1 VNYPAHLASDV
12 VLRDGSTVSL
22 RPVRPDD
29 GPLLLDFFGSLDE
42 RSLAFRFFTGAPD
55 LEDIAR
61 VLADVDY
68 RRRFGLLALRGTEPR
83 PVGHGFFAAIDEEL
97 VEIAFA
103 VSPALQGNGLGSV
116 LLAQLAE
123 RAAED
128 GFERMVAD
136 VLPENHAMISMFRHS
151 GFPVEV
157 RSEPGSVVVEM
168 PTSPAPEAIERFQER
183 EAIAARAAVAA
194 FFDPATVT
202 SIDGPPTATLDW
214 ARGAVEAVRA
224 VVVRG
229 ETADWSRDGGA
240 AERRLLE
247 ICRHSGTRLV
257 GPASFGVLD
266 NRPGRALDLT
276 GGGPRPPGGGV
287 GIVAQGAGA
296 GEALLRGATA
306 AGIGVSTFVSLGAR
320 ADITA
325 NDLLEYWEDD
335 PATDVA
341 LLQVESFSDP
351 RRFARVARRVGASMP
366 IVVIAEHDAAE
377 APGLGLFDQV
387 GTFRVE
393 RVEEALELASE
404 LADPSMI
411 AEWRQLP
418 SAPGPSEVP
427 RSDEAAA
434 ILAGALAKGGG
445 ELDGGAAARLLD
457 CYGIAVGESEGP
469 ATALR
474 VAVESDP
481 LFGPV
486 LRCGPAGAPAE
497 RQPARLCPLGEGDA
511 EDLLDRLELLDLPPV
526 GLASLERA
534 LAGAA
539 AAAAAHAELAGL
551 ELEPLL
557 VNADGAVAAAA
568 RVVVHGRAPGT
579 EARRP
584 TPDDVELS
592 ACARPLQAVRLGQ

>member
-1 VNYPAHLASDV
+1 MNYPAHLASDV

-29 GPLLLDFFGSLDE
+29 APLLLDFFGSLDE

-55 LEDIAR
+55 LADVAR
-61 VLADVDY
+61 ILADVDY
-68 RRRFGLLALRGTEPR
+68 RRRFGLLALRGAAAR
-83 PVGHGFFAAIDEEL
+83 PVGHGFFAAIDDEL

-123 RAAED
+123 RAGED
-128 GFERMVAD
+128 GFERMLAD

-168 PTSPAPEAIERFQER
+168 PISPAPEAIERFQER
-183 EAIAARAAVAA
+183 DSVAARAAVAA

-202 SIDGPPTATLDW
+202 TIDGPPEATLDW
-214 ARGAVEAVRA
+214 AQTTAEAVRA

-229 ETADWSRDGGA
+229 EPDAWERGDGA
-240 AERRLLE
+240 AEHRLLD

-266 NRPGRALDLT
+266 NRPGRMLNLT
-276 GGGPRPPGGGV
+276 ASSERPPDGGV

-296 GEALLRGATA
+296 GAALLRGAVA
-306 AGIGVSTFVSLGAR
+306 GGIGVSTFVSLGAR

-325 NDLLEYWEDD
+325 NDLLEYWEEDR
-335 PATDVA
+335 ATDVA

-351 RRFARVARRVGASMP
+351 RRFARVARRVGALMP
-366 IVVIAEHDAAE
+366 IVVIAERAAAE
-377 APGLGLFDQV
+377 APGSGLFDQV
-387 GTFRVE
+387 GAFLVDG
-393 RVEEALELASE
+393 VEEALELASE
-404 LADPSMI
+404 LSDPAMI
-411 AEWRQLP
+411 AEWRRLP
-418 SAPGPSEVP
+418 SAPASADVP

-434 ILAGALAKGGG
+434 IVAAALAKGGE
-445 ELDGGAAARLLD
+445 ELDESAAARLLD
-457 CYGIAVGESEGP
+457 CYGIAVGEVEEPGP
-469 ATALR
+469 VTALR

-486 LRCGPAGAPAE
+486 LRCGRVGAPAD
-497 RQPARLCPLGEGDA
+497 RRPARLCPLGENDA

-526 GLASLERA
+526 GRRSLETV
-534 LAGAA
+534 LGGAA
-539 AAAAAHAELAGL
+539 AAAAAHAELASL
-551 ELEPLL
+551 ELDPLL
-557 VNADGAVAAAA
+557 VTGDGVVAAAA
-568 RVVVHGRAPGT
+568 RVGVHPPAD
-579 EARRP
+579 RRP
-584 TPDDVELS
+584 WPRTW
-592 ACARPLQAVRLGQ
+592 A